1 MEVIIV
7 FRLISFGGIV
17 YDIISINLVVGG
29 MIFCKFKKVN
39 IFIVVIILLVS
50 FYAFNVVYLKGSG
63 G

>member
-7 FRLISFGGIV
+7 CCLILFGGIV
-17 YDIISINLVVGG
+17 DDIISINLVVEG

-50 FYAFNVVYLKGSG
+50 FYVFNVVYLKGLG

>member
-7 FRLISFGGIV
+7 FCLILFGGIV
-17 YDIISINLVVGG
+17 DDIISINLVVEG

-50 FYAFNVVYLKGSG
+50 FYAFNVVYLKGLG

>member
-7 FRLISFGGIV
+7 FCLILFGGIV
-17 YDIISINLVVGG
+17 DDIISINLVVEG

-50 FYAFNVVYLKGSG
+50 FYVFNVVYLKGLG